1 MGPFNSR
8 HLYHGDIVDLL
19 FGIESPIRIDS
30 RLEHYD
36 PTGIVNKQSQ
46 ILKK

>member
-30 RLEHYD
+30 RLAHYD

>member
-1 MGPFNSR
+1 MGPFCPKQ
-8 HLYHGDIVDLL
+8 LYHGDIVDLL

-30 RLEHYD
+30 RFAHYD
-36 PTGIVNKQSQ
+36 PTGIVIKLSQ